1 MKKRY
6 ILTVLLL
13 MMFSTLINARQY
25 DNTVYAQ
32 VIEVRPIYSNVSIPE
47 RRQVCDDRYRNRNK
61 HSHKGAILGG
71 IIGGVIGNRFG
82 KGHGR
87 DASTVL
93 GVAIGAGV
101 GSKSDRH
108 RNNGS
113 RCYTETYYYDEQRI
127 VAYDVAYEYSGEI
140 YNSRM
145 NRDPG
150 DTVRVRVN
158 VSVAE

>member
-6 ILTVLLL
+6 TLTVLLL
-13 MMFSTLINARQY
+13 MMFSTLVKARQY
-25 DNTVYAQ
+25 DNTVYAR
-32 VIEVRPIYSNVSIPE
+32 VLEVRPIYSNVSIPE
-47 RRQVCDDRYRNRNK
+47 RRQVCDDRYRSRNK

-101 GSKSDRH
+101 GSQNDRR
-108 RNNGS
+108 RNNS
-113 RCYTETYYYDEQRI
+113 TRCYTETYYYDEQRI
-127 VAYDVAYEYSGEI
+127 VAYDVSYEHSGQV

-145 NRDPG
+145 NTDPG
-150 DTVRVRVN
+150 DRVRIRVN
-158 VSVAE
+158 VSVVD